1 MKTFTQLR
9 EEKGLTQG
17 DLALVLGVS
26 RVTINK
32 WENNRSAPRLN
43 SHTTLKLLR
52 VLGIDLRTLIS
63 LFEK

>member
-26 RVTINK
+26 RITINK
-32 WENNRSAPRLN
+32 WENNRSTPRLN